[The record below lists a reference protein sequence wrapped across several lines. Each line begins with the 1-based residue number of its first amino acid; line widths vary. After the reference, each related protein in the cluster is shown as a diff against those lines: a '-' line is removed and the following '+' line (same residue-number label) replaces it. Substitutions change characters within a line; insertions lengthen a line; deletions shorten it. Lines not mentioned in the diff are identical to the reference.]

1 MTALVPVSTV
11 QAAGPPT
18 YQSLATATRG
28 SNGTSLTINKP
39 TGTTQ
44 GDLLIAILSKDG
56 TGAINTPSGWTLI
69 NEGSS
74 GTGSGNIRLGV
85 FYKVAGASE
94 PSSYT
99 ITWSD
104 SEQAVGAILRYSNFC
119 TGNPINVSGSATG
132 GSNTPTAPSVT
143 TTVADTLVLRIYGA
157 DGDLGAG
164 AGYPSGHTGRFSI
177 ESNSGSDTCSGG
189 AADRT
194 QTAIGATGTAAFNLT
209 GTGSERWRAV
219 TLAIKPNPDC
229 TITAPS
235 SVCANSTGNSASV
248 PTAGTGATYTW
259 NITNGSITGGQ
270 NTRQITWSA
279 GSTSP
284 VTIGITITV
293 SGCSCTNTGVNVTVN
308 PLPVCTITAPSSV
321 CANSTGNSA
330 SVPTAGVGATYNWT
344 ITNGSI
350 TGGQNTRQIT
360 WSAGSTSP
368 VTIRITI
375 TDANGCSCTNTGV
388 NVTVNPLPVCTI
400 TAPSSV
406 CANSVGNTASV
417 PNAGAGAT
425 YTWTI
430 SNGTITAGGTTNSIT
445 YTAGPSGNV
454 TLGITIT
461 ASGCSCTNTGI
472 NVPINPVPSCT
483 ITPTP
488 ASVCANSTGNHASVT
503 AVTGATYTWTISN
516 GTITAGGTTNSI
528 TYTAGPS
535 GNVTLGITI
544 TASGCQCTN
553 STQVTVITIDCTITA
568 PSSVYANSVGN
579 TASVPDAGGGATY
592 TWSITNGT
600 ITAGQGTRSI
610 TWRAGST
617 GPVTIGITVTV
628 SGCQCTNSKQITI
641 TTPSSL
647 AVSINGNTAFC
658 EGGSTTLTA
667 NAAGGAPPYTYDW
680 TASTAAG
687 SYQGN
692 EYIASG
698 TGTVAVTVTDSA
710 MCSSK
715 VVSDNN
721 TMVTRGNGA
730 TPHNAVLAWVHDN
743 WWSGLDYNFGYPNNT
758 AQWIWESYQVVHP
771 EAGDVVY
778 FERSFDIATAPT
790 NATLRITC
798 DNGYEAYMNGIFLGS
813 AQLTDYNG
821 IPWEDSDLTDNW
833 VASSGW
839 QSVESY
845 SPTLQIGTNI
855 LEIRAANEHT
865 TGGTVT
871 ANPGGVIYELTYEY
885 HCTASNSV
893 NVIVNPTPTASA
905 SSNSPVEEGN
915 TILLTGGLDGMSS
928 YSWTGP
934 NSFISDQQSPSIPN
948 ATIAMAGEYIL
959 TVTNT
964 YGCQNNASVNITI
977 NPASIPTVTEIE
989 IYEDPGCT
997 KIADSMT
1004 PQFTYYARLWVTL
1017 SNNLEHL
1024 QTVQVTLFYNE
1035 TGADDMTA
1043 PTSGN
1048 TQTCAIL
1055 TCGVGSTPTWTISSG
1070 APTSWTI
1077 ETGGCVQPPLN
1088 ATSGAW
1094 IFAFKPG
1101 RVATESISPADWD
1114 AQGKAIRNP
1123 TQTGE
1128 LYVRNKD
1135 MNWYGEITVNTP
1147 SVDWGEVPLGLKF
1160 EDAPNP
1166 EAVSIK
1172 YIANGNYYED
1182 IRSEDWVGGS
1192 ETVTLSTGDPPTNPG
1207 EFALMANDIN
1217 EPSSAI
1223 TVTSSYN
1230 HINDTRGLTTEAGVI
1245 VTNNSLWLSLSE
1257 VGIAP
1262 VIYGG
1267 TIYYQIA
1274 ER

>member
-1 MTALVPVSTV
+1 
-11 QAAGPPT
+11 
-18 YQSLATATRG
+18 
-28 SNGTSLTINKP
+28 
-39 TGTTQ
+39 
-44 GDLLIAILSKDG
+44 
-56 TGAINTPSGWTLI
+56 
-69 NEGSS
+69 
-74 GTGSGNIRLGV
+74 
-85 FYKVAGASE
+85 
-94 PSSYT
+94 
-99 ITWSD
+99 
-104 SEQAVGAILRYSNFC
+104 
-119 TGNPINVSGSATG
+119 
-132 GSNTPTAPSVT
+132 
-143 TTVADTLVLRIYGA
+143 
-157 DGDLGAG
+157 
-164 AGYPSGHTGRFSI
+164 
-177 ESNSGSDTCSGG
+177 
-189 AADRT
+189 
-194 QTAIGATGTAAFNLT
+194 
-209 GTGSERWRAV
+209 
-219 TLAIKPNPDC
+219 
-229 TITAPS
+229 
-235 SVCANSTGNSASV
+235 
-248 PTAGTGATYTW
+248 
-259 NITNGSITGGQ
+259 
-270 NTRQITWSA
+270 
-279 GSTSP
+279 
-284 VTIGITITV
+284 
-293 SGCSCTNTGVNVTVN
+293 
-308 PLPVCTITAPSSV
+308 
-321 CANSTGNSA
+321 
-330 SVPTAGVGATYNWT
+330 
-344 ITNGSI
+344 
-350 TGGQNTRQIT
+350 
-360 WSAGSTSP
+360 
-368 VTIRITI
+368 
-375 TDANGCSCTNTGV
+375 
-388 NVTVNPLPVCTI
+388 
-400 TAPSSV
+400 
-406 CANSVGNTASV
+406 
-417 PNAGAGAT
+417 
-425 YTWTI
+425 
-430 SNGTITAGGTTNSIT
+430 
-445 YTAGPSGNV
+445 
-454 TLGITIT
+454 
-461 ASGCSCTNTGI
+461 
-472 NVPINPVPSCT
+472 
-483 ITPTP
+483 
-488 ASVCANSTGNHASVT
+488 
-503 AVTGATYTWTISN
+503 VTGATYTWTISN

-568 PSSVYANSVGN
+568 PSSVYANSTGN

-600 ITAGQGTRSI
+600 ITAGQGTSSI

-628 SGCQCTNSKQITI
+628 GGCQCTNSTQVTV

-647 AVSINGNTAFC
+647 AVSINGNPAFC

-680 TASTAAG
+680 SVSTAPG

-698 TGTVAVTVTDSA
+698 AGTVAVTVTDSA
-710 MCSSK
+710 MCSNK

-730 TPHNAVLAWVHDN
+730 TPHNAVLAWVHPN

-798 DNGYEAYMNGIFLGS
+798 DNGYEAYMNGIFLGL

-855 LEIRAANEHT
+855 LEIRAANEQT

-885 HCTASNSV
+885 HCTASDSV
-893 NVIVNPTPTASA
+893 NVIVNPRPTASA
-905 SSNSPVEEGN
+905 SGNSPVEEGN
-915 TILLTGGLDGMSS
+915 TILLTGGPNGMSS

-934 NSFISDQQSPSIPN
+934 NGFSSLAQSPSIPN
-948 ATIAMAGEYIL
+948 ATISMAGEYIL
-959 TVTNT
+959 TVTNS
-964 YGCQNNASVNITI
+964 YGCQNNASVDVTV
-977 NPASIPTVTEIE
+977 NPASIPTVTELE

-997 KIADSMT
+997 TIADSMT
-1004 PQFTYYARLWVTL
+1004 PQFTYYARLSVTL

-1077 ETGGCVQPPLN
+1077 ETGGCFQPPLN
-1088 ATSGAW
+1088 TTSGAW

-1101 RVATESISPADWD
+1101 KVATENIGVADWD

-1128 LYVRNKD
+1128 RYVRNKD

-1160 EDAPNP
+1160 EDTPNP

-1230 HINDTRGLTTEAGVI
+1230 HINDTRGLTTEAGVTI
-1245 VTNNSLWLSLSE
+1245 TNNSLWLSLSE

-1267 TIYYQIA
+1267 NIYYQIA